1 MYVGFDVAD
10 VLTGSD
16 VCEVEG
22 SGSGSLVHPASLKEV
37 EHDVGEVFG
46 SGSR

>member
-1 MYVGFDVAD
+1 MNVGFDVAD
-10 VLTGSD
+10 VLTGGD
-16 VCEVEG
+16 VGEVEG
-22 SGSGSLVHPASLKEV
+22 SGSGALVHPATLKEV